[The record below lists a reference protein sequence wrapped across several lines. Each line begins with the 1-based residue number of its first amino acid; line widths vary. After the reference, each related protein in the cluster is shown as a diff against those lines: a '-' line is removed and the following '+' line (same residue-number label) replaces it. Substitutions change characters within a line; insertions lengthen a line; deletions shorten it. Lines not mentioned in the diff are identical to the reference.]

1 MGALQQFSMAR
12 GYTLRLI
19 KRADE
24 YAWDVQPEGFSNTV
38 RWNVGH
44 IYSLT
49 EDLLHRAMNDHP
61 VDKLEWAEFFA
72 PGTSPSTWRSSP
84 PAEGELVAA
93 MKDQGKR
100 ISKLTEQQLAHR
112 LSPPL
117 SIGKFITM
125 ETVDEV
131 LQFLTWHEGLHA
143 GLIDGLIKANK

>member
-12 GYTLRLI
+12 GYTLSLC

-24 YAWDVQPEGFSNTV
+24 SAWDVQPKGFSNTV

-49 EDLLHRAMNDHP
+49 EDFLHRAMNDYP
-61 VDKLEWAEFFA
+61 VDKLEWSEFFA
-72 PGTSPSTWRSSP
+72 TGTSPSTWPSSAP
-84 PAEGELVAA
+84 TEEELITA

-100 ISKLTEQQLAHR
+100 ISKLTEQQLTHR
-112 LSPPL
+112 LSTPL
-117 SIGKFITM
+117 SIGTFITM

-143 GLIDGLIKANK
+143 GVIDGLLRANK